1 MALTKHHDLINTDYF
16 NKTKYIIEFEKE
28 LERKLTDKEK
38 QVIEDTFRT
47 LILVNNEWSNYT
59 DKIEESFEK
68 NKKELENY
76 LSKNENK
83 VNDKFV
89 DLFVVDL
96 YKEFESWL
104 EEMNEIE
111 KRNLDKRCNSIRTKI
126 TEILNQLEEVNF
138 DYVDNGYF
146 YYKRNA
152 SNKTKRHYKTILE
165 YVDDVY
171 NFIKTFNIENEYNTI
186 QESIDSDE
194 ISYIRGIYMAYAELS
209 YQLKVE
215 EYDDALKE
223 IIIFL
228 KQERPMYLNNKFV
241 DELDRFEK
249 ISFLII
255 DKKYEE
261 AYEET
266 IKFIKTNERWF
277 VRAS

>member
-16 NKTKYIIEFEKE
+16 STIKYVKEFEKQ
-28 LERKLTDKEK
+28 LERNLTTLEK
-38 QVIEDTFRT
+38 QIIEDTFRT
-47 LILVNNEWSNYT
+47 LLKVNNEWSNYSNKT
-59 DKIEESFEK
+59 DESFAK
-68 NKKELENY
+68 NKKELESY
-76 LSKNENK
+76 IKKHERDINK
-83 VNDKFV
+83 SV
-89 DLFVVDL
+89 DLFCIEL
-96 YKEFESWL
+96 YRLFENWL
-104 EEMNEIE
+104 DELYDIE
-111 KRNLDKRCNSIRTKI
+111 TRNLDKKCNSIKSKI
-126 TEILNQLEEVNF
+126 TEILEELEEVNF
-138 DYVDNGYF
+138 DFVDNGYF

-152 SNKTKRHYKTILE
+152 SNKTKRHYATILE

-171 NFIKTFNIENEYNTI
+171 DFIKAFNTENEYNTI

-194 ISYIRGIYMAYAELS
+194 ISYIRGIYMLYAELS
-209 YQLKVE
+209 YQLKAE

-223 IIIFL
+223 IIAFL

-249 ISFLII
+249 ISFLVI

-266 IKFIKTNERWF
+266 IKFIKSNERWF